1 MPERTFAE
9 KVHKIRLCMGM
20 TKRSFAKHLGV
31 DEQTVRHWELNDQNP
46 SRRSIALI
54 ENKSIWEHKDTQ
66 PE

>member
-1 MPERTFAE
+1 M
-9 KVHKIRLCMGM
+9 CMGM